1 MYHIKKDRRAWAS
14 ARLICE
20 ALLHC
25 LQTKPFHEITVSELQ
40 RVSSVSR
47 STFYRHFDSQ
57 SDVLELLCDL
67 AFREIFQEF
76 RRGTSIHRAIFH
88 YWYEHSLLLGALVQS
103 GQSDTFIRSF
113 RRSLKAADLENGAL
127 RENFP
132 RLLRMLTVCHNDRG
146 AQRLL
151 DLAVPRIGELR
162 IDQRIERS
170 GEHSPEKSCQRIRVL
185 LHENDHRA
193 APLSTHEQ
201 GAAHAAAQIKQ
212 LRAGILSLSV
222 RNGDPVRIFLC
233 RMFQILQYI
242 CHGMR
247 SVLRFPRLLT
257 SADF

>member
-113 RRSLKAADLENGAL
+113 RRSLKAAALPAVAGLEGADLDY
-127 RENFP
+127 F
-132 RLLRMLTVCHNDRG
+132 
-146 AQRLL
+146 
-151 DLAVPRIGELR
+151 
-162 IDQRIERS
+162 
-170 GEHSPEKSCQRIRVL
+170 
-185 LHENDHRA
+185 
-193 APLSTHEQ
+193 LSTV
-201 GAAHAAAQIKQ
+201 ACI
-212 LRAGILSLSV
+212 LLGILSTWIRRGRKESEEELVAELKKAFDVIHAVQST
-222 RNGDPVRIFLC
+222 DK
-233 RMFQILQYI
+233 
-242 CHGMR
+242 
-247 SVLRFPRLLT
+247 
-257 SADF
+257 SAE